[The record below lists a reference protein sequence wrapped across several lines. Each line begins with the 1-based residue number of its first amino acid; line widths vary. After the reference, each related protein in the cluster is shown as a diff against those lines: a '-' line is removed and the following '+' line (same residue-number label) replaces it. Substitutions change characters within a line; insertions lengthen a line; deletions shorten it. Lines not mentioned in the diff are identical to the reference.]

1 MFGCIRDSVVMMMLW
16 TLLVI
21 AVPVQCE
28 SNDPKMKVKGLIH
41 ETINVTLDLQ
51 NIHLDNSNL
60 VCTSEM
66 PYVNF
71 LYQDDHLHSALS
83 VRLEE
88 GQRFVEFKLQS
99 NLIGIF
105 NVDCH
110 ITEATE
116 PAGRILTRLEVVV
129 GRVKVEE
136 NILVNLMF
144 SVGMGSAL
152 LIMGME
158 IEVEKVLEVVKR
170 PIGPVVGFCCQFL
183 VMPLTSYG
191 LGYLILETKYE
202 RLGLL
207 LLGCCP
213 GGVGSNF
220 WTAMLGGD
228 INLSVTMTFFSS
240 VAAFA
245 MTSFWIWMLGSPLV
259 SEDLPIPYI
268 QLTIAL
274 FSFAIPIILGMIARK
289 YKPELCEKIR
299 TKIGRPLWLTCVL
312 VLVVGGV
319 IMNLFFFYLVTW
331 RHLLSGALLGLCG
344 YTLGGG
350 ASLLARMTK
359 PQIIAVAIETAIQNG
374 GIAVVVLNLTFP
386 SPYSD
391 MALLPILAFFFCSA
405 GPFLFV
411 LFLIKRVFFK
421 LKNYIKK
428 DKNDILDRKGFEAV
442 KTEA

>member
-1 MFGCIRDSVVMMMLW
+1 
-16 TLLVI
+16 
-21 AVPVQCE
+21 
-28 SNDPKMKVKGLIH
+28 
-41 ETINVTLDLQ
+41 
-51 NIHLDNSNL
+51 
-60 VCTSEM
+60 
-66 PYVNF
+66 
-71 LYQDDHLHSALS
+71 
-83 VRLEE
+83 
-88 GQRFVEFKLQS
+88 
-99 NLIGIF
+99 
-105 NVDCH
+105 
-110 ITEATE
+110 
-116 PAGRILTRLEVVV
+116 
-129 GRVKVEE
+129 
-136 NILVNLMF
+136 
-144 SVGMGSAL
+144 
-152 LIMGME
+152 
-158 IEVEKVLEVVKR
+158 
-170 PIGPVVGFCCQFL
+170 
-183 VMPLTSYG
+183 MPLTSYG

-220 WTAMLGGD
+220 WTAMLDGD

-274 FSFAIPIILGMIARK
+274 FSFAIPIILGMVARK
-289 YKPELCEKIR
+289 VCWLFHIYPFIPGLFQYKPELAEKIR

-359 PQIIAVAIETAIQNG
+359 PQVSC
-374 GIAVVVLNLTFP
+374 FP
-386 SPYSD
+386 E
-391 MALLPILAFFFCSA
+391 F
-405 GPFLFV
+405 
-411 LFLIKRVFFK
+411 
-421 LKNYIKK
+421 
-428 DKNDILDRKGFEAV
+428 
-442 KTEA
+442 